1 MSDPFSSLPRTHVE
15 DIAGRLYGSGK
26 EKFPYYGSGI
36 TNSYMCPNPCSN
48 SPSHL
53 WKI

>member
-1 MSDPFSSLPRTHVE
+1 MYDPFFSLPRIHVE

-36 TNSYMCPNPCSN
+36 TNRSMGTIPCSN
-48 SPSHL
+48 LPSHL